1 MLKEICEKAHQ
12 TKSKTLVQDLRQELN
27 QLQEVTKIII
37 QSDLKENDKK
47 EWFEI
52 MTNYLNGIEQE
63 DKVLLLDCLEYA
75 LIPYLEKMEL
85 LKQEM
90 EKSTRRLEK

>member
-1 MLKEICEKAHQ
+1 MLKKICEKAHQ

-47 EWFEI
+47 EWLEI
-52 MTNYLNGIEQE
+52 MTDYLNGIEQE

-75 LIPYLEKMEL
+75 LIPYLEKTEL

-90 EKSTRRLEK
+90 EK

>member
-1 MLKEICEKAHQ
+1 MLKEICERAHQ

-27 QLQEVTKIII
+27 QLQEITKVIIK
-37 QSDLKENDKK
+37 SNLEENDRK
-47 EWFEI
+47 EWLEI
-52 MTNYLNGIEQE
+52 MTNCLNGIQQS

-75 LIPYLEKMEL
+75 LIPYLEKTKL

-90 EKSTRRLEK
+90 EK

>member
-27 QLQEVTKIII
+27 QLQEITKIII
-37 QSDLKENDKK
+37 QSELEESDKK
-47 EWFEI
+47 EWLEI
-52 MTNYLNGIEQE
+52 MTNYLNGIQHE

-75 LIPYLEKMEL
+75 LIPYLEKNRIIKTEDGEI
-85 LKQEM
+85 KNG
-90 EKSTRRLEK
+90 